1 MTRSLTARNR
11 GIDNTPDEQ
20 CSANLEALCQQILQ
34 PIRDAWGAPIIV
46 SSGYRCPALNKAVGG
61 AAQSDHMYGCAADIK
76 TVVDT
81 PERNKELYLLIKK
94 MYQDGKLPRLKQCID
109 EYGYD
114 WIHVSFQDGRTKKI
128 GQFVHVQRK
137 R

>member
-1 MTRSLTARNR
+1 MTQSVTAQNR

-20 CSANLEALCQQILQ
+20 SSANLEKLCQQILQ

-46 SSGYRCPALNKAVGG
+46 SSGYRCPALNKIVGG

-81 PERNKELYLLIKK
+81 PERNKALFLLIKQ
-94 MYQDGKLPRLKQCID
+94 MYEEGKLPRLKQCIN
-109 EYGYD
+109 EYGYN
-114 WIHVSFQDGRTKKI
+114 WLHVSYQDGRSNKH
-128 GQFVHVQRK
+128 GQFIHIK